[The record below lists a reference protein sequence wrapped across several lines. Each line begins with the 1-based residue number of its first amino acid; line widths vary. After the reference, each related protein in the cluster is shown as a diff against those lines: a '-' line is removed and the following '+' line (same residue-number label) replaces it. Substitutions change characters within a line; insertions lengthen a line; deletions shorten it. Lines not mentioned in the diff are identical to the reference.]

1 MTSPHSDSTC
11 AGWFAGI
18 SPVMPRILRFF
29 LLCVATGLLLVA
41 CGEQDD
47 TIVTETRGVTTRDT
61 PPTLDATSDQRFRN
75 AQPSPVIGDPPD
87 HWLALPASQ
96 FRDLN
101 FRFGESG
108 FGEVYVTIAAGSELD
123 NVNRWFDQFSA
134 PQVSATRLAEMRRVP
149 IAGTTGVWVE
159 ATGQYASGMG
169 SPPKP
174 GYALAGVIAETS
186 GRTLTLKMVGPEAEV
201 LEQRNALKSFAKS
214 LRMGE

>member
-1 MTSPHSDSTC
+1 
-11 AGWFAGI
+11 
-18 SPVMPRILRFF
+18 MPRFLRLFPAIAAAGF
-29 LLCVATGLLLVA
+29 LLTA
-41 CGEQDD
+41 CGDEEDAV
-47 TIVTETRGVTTRDT
+47 VTETRVLTTRDT
-61 PPTLDATSDQRFRN
+61 PPMLDATSDQRFRN
-75 AQPSPVIGDPPD
+75 AQPSPVTGEPPD
-87 HWLALPASQ
+87 DWLALPASQ

-134 PQVSATRLAEMRRVP
+134 PRVDAAILSTMRRVP
-149 IAGTTGVWVE
+149 IAGSTGVWIE

-174 GYALAGVIAETS
+174 GYALAGVIAETG

-201 LEQRNALKSFAKS
+201 REQHEALESFANS
-214 LRMGE
+214 LRMRE

>member
-1 MTSPHSDSTC
+1 MSRIHRLFPIC
-11 AGWFAGI
+11 A
-18 SPVMPRILRFF
+18 
-29 LLCVATGLLLVA
+29 VAALFLVA
-41 CGEQDD
+41 CDEPDEMV
-47 TIVTETRGVTTRDT
+47 VTETREITTRDT
-61 PPTLDATSDQRFRN
+61 PPMLDATSDQRFRN

-87 HWLALPASQ
+87 DWLALPASQ

-134 PQVSATRLAEMRRVP
+134 PRVTNAGLAEMRRVP
-149 IAGTTGVWVE
+149 IAGTTGIWIE

-169 SPPKP
+169 SPPRA
-174 GYALAGVIAETS
+174 GYALAGVIAETG

-201 LEQRNALKSFAKS
+201 REQHNALESFAKS
-214 LRMGE
+214 LRMRE